1 VFISGSDMTEKSVS
15 LSDVNMI
22 DWESWVP
29 KERAVLCFVRDN
41 NKLLLIH
48 KKTGL
53 GKGKVNAP
61 GGRIEPGESA
71 ADAAIRETFEE
82 TGVSASELE
91 KVGELFFIFTDGYS
105 LHGSVFFASKFSGIP
120 FETREAD
127 PFWCAIDAIPYNQ
140 MWADDI
146 HWLPLILDGKK
157 FKGYF
162 IFDDDVMLSKLV
174 VIVDDF

>member
-1 VFISGSDMTEKSVS
+1 MAENLKTPH
-15 LSDVNMI
+15 DVLAI
-22 DWESWVP
+22 DWENWVP
-29 KERAVLCFVRDN
+29 KERAVLCFVRDKN
-41 NKLLLIH
+41 LLLLIH

-71 ADAAIRETFEE
+71 VDAAVRETFEE

-105 LHGSVFFASKFSGIP
+105 LHGSVFFANTFSGTP
-120 FETREAD
+120 FETSEAD
-127 PFWCAIDAIPYNQ
+127 PFWCAADTIPYDQ

-146 HWLPLILDGKK
+146 HWLPRILDGKK

-162 IFDDDVMLSKLV
+162 IFDDDVMLSMSV
-174 VIVDDF
+174 VEVDEF

>member
-1 VFISGSDMTEKSVS
+1 MDFKPPQDVS
-15 LSDVNMI
+15 AI
-22 DWESWVP
+22 DWGNWVP
-29 KERAVLCFVRDN
+29 KERAVLCFVRDKN
-41 NKLLLIH
+41 QLLLIH

-71 ADAAIRETFEE
+71 ADAAVRETFEE

-105 LHGSVFFASKFSGIP
+105 LHGSVFFASRFSGIP
-120 FETREAD
+120 FETPEAD
-127 PFWCAIDAIPYNQ
+127 PFWCTIDALPFNQ

-146 HWLPLILDGKK
+146 HWLPLILNGKK

-162 IFDDDVMLSKLV
+162 IFDDDVMLSKQVTV
-174 VIVDDF
+174 VDKF